1 MPTDSIQDEQ
11 LKLMRASLSTQ
22 EKQLKLMRKSLII
35 QLGMLDVPQQ
45 TIRSI
50 VECDLVLVGEV
61 LKLLDM
67 KKIKAKKGGS

>member
-1 MPTDSIQDEQ
+1 MPQDPVQDEQ
-11 LKLMRASLSTQ
+11 LKLMRASISAQ

-45 TIRSI
+45 SIRSI

-61 LKLLDM
+61 LKFLDV